1 MPKLKKKKKNHTH
14 TKPKQ
19 VLSSLRTLRVKAQGW
34 SRYPAETALPIW
46 KEDKDNIKC
55 GSTVC

>member
-1 MPKLKKKKKNHTH
+1 MPKLKKKKKNYTH

-19 VLSSLRTLRVKAQGW
+19 VLSSLGTLRVKAQGW
-34 SRYPAETALPIW
+34 SRYSTETALHIW
-46 KEDKDNIKC
+46 KEDNDKIKC